1 MDKEQVV
8 KNLLERATVKVLL
21 GQRFSGTGFFISPDY
36 LLTAYHCIGDL
47 ADEDDIYVKNDV
59 YGTMRV
65 MLIHEYSFP
74 SRNIDIAVLKLV
86 DIKKVTDYVPLG
98 VISEKHKSSKIQSV
112 AYPNEE
118 SVIASGEIRGFPT
131 KYPHKFL
138 NNAMLGK
145 GQSGGVVYHP
155 EMQCAVGIA
164 LEIYSPD
171 KMMNTGL
178 AGRFDKLFLHWQE
191 LESLNKQSIEHW
203 DKQLEE
209 SDKLLFEKPKEKPPT
224 DSVIS
229 NLEKHQP
236 RNRFF
241 TGRADILEKLHH
253 LLQQDHSVALYSVAL
268 NGIGGVGK
276 TQTVSEYAYRYQHEY
291 SAILWVLGESKE
303 TLYTH
308 FANLTEVL
316 GLPRMEKQEDNIAI
330 VQNWLNTHDNWLII
344 IDNAET
350 KQDLQAA
357 DELIPNISRGRR
369 LFTTRTQAVGNV
381 AEPIEIDCLEEIT
394 GGLLLVKRARIVQLS
409 DNDIKL
415 VSKKLGDKD
424 WQMAQDIS
432 VELGGLPL
440 ALDHAG
446 AYIEQAKIGLQDYL
460 ERYTGYTPQMLQFEA
475 KGQYPRSVYVTFQMA
490 LEKVEKRDPLAGE
503 VLRMCAFLHPDGIP
517 TRLLNALSE
526 ENPLLLD
533 KAMMT
538 LNDYSLVKRIPER
551 NLLTVHRVVQA
562 VVKEVCDE

>member
-1 MDKEQVV
+1 MDKEQLV

-21 GQRFSGTGFFISPDY
+21 GNRFSGTGFFISPDY

-47 ADEDDIYVKNDV
+47 ADEDDIYVKNTT
-59 YGTMRV
+59 YGKIRV
-65 MLIHEYSFP
+65 ILERDKSF
-74 SRNIDIAVLKLV
+74 RNPELDIAVLKV
-86 DIKKVTDYVPLG
+86 ADMVTVTDYVPLG
-98 VISEKHKSSKIQSV
+98 LITEKNSSDEILSVGYPSEIFSFI
-112 AYPNEE
+112 
-118 SVIASGEIRGFPT
+118 SGELHGFPE
-131 KYPHKFL
+131 KYPHQFF
-138 NNAMLGK
+138 NNAMKAK
-145 GQSGGVVYHP
+145 GQSGGIVYHP
-155 EMQCAVGIA
+155 VMKRVVGIA
-164 LEIYSPD
+164 LEIYHQD
-171 KMMNTGL
+171 VMLNGGL
-178 AGRFDKLFLHWQE
+178 SGRFDKLFLQWQE
-191 LESLNKQSIEHW
+191 LESLNQQSIEHW
-203 DKQLEE
+203 DRQLQE
-209 SDKLLFEKPKEKPPT
+209 SDNPPSKKEKPST
-224 DSVIS
+224 NSTIS

-241 TGRADILEKLHH
+241 TGRGEILEKLHR
-253 LLQQDHSVALYSVAL
+253 LLQQDHSVAVYSVAL

-316 GLPRMEKQEDNIAI
+316 KLPRMEKQEDNIAI

-350 KQDLQAA
+350 QEDLQAA

-369 LFTTRTQAVGNV
+369 LFTTRTQAVGHV
-381 AEPIEIDCLEEIT
+381 AAPIEIDCLEETT
-394 GGLLLVKRARIVQLS
+394 GGLLLVKRAGIVES
-409 DNDIKL
+409 FNHDIQI
-415 VSKKLGDKD
+415 VSKQIGDKD
-424 WQMAQDIS
+424 WQMAQNIS

-446 AYIEQAKIGLQDYL
+446 AYIEQAKLSLQEYL
-460 ERYTGYTPQMLQFEA
+460 DRYTGYTPQMLQFEA

-490 LEKVEKRDPLAGE
+490 LEKVEKREPLAGE

-517 TRLLNALSE
+517 VRLLNTLS

>member
-1 MDKEQVV
+1 
-8 KNLLERATVKVLL
+8 
-21 GQRFSGTGFFISPDY
+21 
-36 LLTAYHCIGDL
+36 
-47 ADEDDIYVKNDV
+47 
-59 YGTMRV
+59 
-65 MLIHEYSFP
+65 
-74 SRNIDIAVLKLV
+74 
-86 DIKKVTDYVPLG
+86 
-98 VISEKHKSSKIQSV
+98 
-112 AYPNEE
+112 
-118 SVIASGEIRGFPT
+118 
-131 KYPHKFL
+131 
-138 NNAMLGK
+138 
-145 GQSGGVVYHP
+145 YHP
-155 EMQCAVGIA
+155 KMQKVVGIA
-164 LEIYSPD
+164 LEIYQQD
-171 KMMNTGL
+171 VMQNGGL
-178 AGRFDKLFLHWQE
+178 AGRFDKLFLHWQK
-191 LESLNKQSIEHW
+191 LDVLNQQSIEHW
-203 DKQLEE
+203 NKKLEVFNNPP
-209 SDKLLFEKPKEKPPT
+209 FEKEKT
-224 DSVIS
+224 LIDTTIS

-253 LLQQDHSVALYSVAL
+253 LLQQDHSVAVYSVAL

-316 GLPRMEKQEDNIAI
+316 GLPRMDKQEDNIAI
-330 VQNWLNTHDNWLII
+330 VQNWLNTNDNWLII

-369 LFTTRTQAVGNV
+369 LFTTRTQAVGHV
-381 AEPIEIDCLEEIT
+381 AEPIEIDCLEET
-394 GGLLLVKRARIVQLS
+394 MGGLLLVKRAGIVDS
-409 DNDIKL
+409 FNHDIQI
-415 VSKKLGDKD
+415 VSKQIGDKD

-446 AYIEQAKIGLQDYL
+446 AYIEQAQLSLREYL
-460 ERYTGYTPQMLQFEA
+460 DRYTGYTPQMLQFEA

-490 LEKVEKRDPLAGE
+490 LEKVEKRESLAGD

-517 TRLLNALSE
+517 IRLLNALS